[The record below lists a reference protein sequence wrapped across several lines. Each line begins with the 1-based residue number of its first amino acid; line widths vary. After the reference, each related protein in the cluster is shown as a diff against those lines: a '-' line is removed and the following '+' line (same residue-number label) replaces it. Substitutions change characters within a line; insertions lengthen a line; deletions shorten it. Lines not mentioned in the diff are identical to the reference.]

1 MIASPNTVQYIGN
14 VLCYICI
21 QSRLK
26 LFVVTTWNG
35 LYLYI
40 YMNVCL
46 QIIYI
51 VF

>member
-26 LFVVTTWNG
+26 LFAD
-35 LYLYI
+35 YLHSFLTK
-40 YMNVCL
+40 CL
-46 QIIYI
+46 LQWI
-51 VF
+51 